1 MKDSIELDFKGRP
14 PRAIVLDDSYRSR
27 ISIARTLSHS
37 GFVVQDCETVAQF
50 FDTWAPGMFDLIVAD
65 WQLSERPSDHGD
77 KVLERVRA
85 IDWDVPFVLISG
97 KLDEHQ
103 NLSSVLQ
110 VLLNQGQA
118 RFVVRGGDDIFEK
131 IRDEALQLMGRR
143 DSTLLNV
150 ILALRDAA
158 DEGVSFKTTTGQQTV
173 KKQLADLVASPVSSH
188 DSLRPLSGFRSARF
202 KPRQ

>member
-1 MKDSIELDFKGRP
+1 MKDSIELDFKGRQ
-14 PRAIVLDDSYRSR
+14 PRAIVLDDNDRSR
-27 ISIARTLSHS
+27 ISIARELKHS
-37 GFVVQDCETVAQF
+37 GFIVQDCETVAQF
-50 FDTWAPGMFDLIVAD
+50 FDIWAPGMFDLIVAD

-97 KLDEHQ
+97 KLDEHH

-110 VLLNQGQA
+110 VLLDQGQA
-118 RFVVRGGDDIFEK
+118 RFVVRGDDVFGK
-131 IRDEALQLMGRR
+131 IREEALQLMERR
-143 DSTLLNV
+143 DSTLLKV

-158 DEGVSFKTTTGQQTV
+158 DEGASFRTTTGQQAV

-188 DSLRPLSGFRSARF
+188 DSLRPLSNVRSARF
-202 KPRQ
+202 KPGE